1 MLNTYTKKVFNN
13 FLWLIFDKVVLALVS
28 LVVLI
33 NVANHYGPSEYGL
46 YQYALS
52 LNLIFGV
59 IVLFVD
65 GKVVKKN
72 FSKGDELRVLFNTVI
87 AKVVLSL
94 LSLIIGIILLV
105 IIDESQK
112 FNLIYLLLL
121 VNNIVVNLVFGIEC
135 YFDYHLK
142 SKNIVVASNIANA
155 TSAVLQLVA
164 VSLNFSIIAI
174 VYVVL
179 FSSLIKTSIIFY
191 QFHKYYEKVITLI
204 IEKTLIY
211 SIIRESIPLAI
222 AAAAAMIYAR
232 TDLIMIGSMLNM
244 EQVGIYSISVQMISV
259 VTIAISP
266 IQISFYP
273 KMIEWY
279 NSNREIYYKKY
290 QAISA
295 LTTWIYIMG
304 ATVTFIIAPILFDK
318 FLVDDYSKSMD
329 VFKILVLGTFFMYNA
344 ALRSSHFTLTK
355 CTYVL
360 MVSQI
365 IAVFVNI
372 VLNYLMI
379 SKYGIYG
386 AAVAT
391 VITQFVS
398 LFLSNLFFKK
408 SKNIFWIQISGLNP
422 KYILK
427 LWTPISHL
435 KKENPI

>member
-1 MLNTYTKKVFNN
+1 VLNTYTKKVFNN

-244 EQVGIYSISVQMISV
+244 EQVGIYSISVQIMSV
-259 VTIAISP
+259 VIIAIVP
-266 IQISFYP
+266 IQVSIYP
-273 KMIEWY
+273 RMLEWY
-279 NSNREIYYKKY
+279 KESQDMYYEKY
-290 QAISA
+290 QIISSLA
-295 LTTWIYIMG
+295 TWLFILG
-304 ATVTFIIAPILFDK
+304 AVISLIVAPVFFDSLFSDE
-318 FLVDDYSKSMD
+318 YSKSVD
-329 VFKILVLGTFFMYNA
+329 VFMIHLVGALFIYNA
-344 ALRSSHFTLTK
+344 VLRSSHFTITGYTK
-355 CTYVL
+355 VL

-365 IAVFVNI
+365 IAVFINI
-372 VLNYLMI
+372 LLNYLLI
-379 SKYGIYG
+379 PEFGIIG
-386 AAVAT
+386 AAIAT
-391 VITQFVS
+391 AVTQFLS
-398 LFLSNLFFKK
+398 LFVSNLFCKD
-408 SKNIFWIQISGLNP
+408 SKNIFWIQLKGINPLNIIR
-422 KYILK
+422 KD
-427 LWTPISHL
+427 L
-435 KKENPI
+435 KKLF

>member
-1 MLNTYTKKVFNN
+1 
-13 FLWLIFDKVVLALVS
+13 
-28 LVVLI
+28 
-33 NVANHYGPSEYGL
+33 
-46 YQYALS
+46 
-52 LNLIFGV
+52 
-59 IVLFVD
+59 
-65 GKVVKKN
+65 
-72 FSKGDELRVLFNTVI
+72 
-87 AKVVLSL
+87 
-94 LSLIIGIILLV
+94 
-105 IIDESQK
+105 
-112 FNLIYLLLL
+112 
-121 VNNIVVNLVFGIEC
+121 
-135 YFDYHLK
+135 
-142 SKNIVVASNIANA
+142 
-155 TSAVLQLVA
+155 
-164 VSLNFSIIAI
+164 
-174 VYVVL
+174 
-179 FSSLIKTSIIFY
+179 
-191 QFHKYYEKVITLI
+191 
-204 IEKTLIY
+204 
-211 SIIRESIPLAI
+211 
-222 AAAAAMIYAR
+222 
-232 TDLIMIGSMLNM
+232 
-244 EQVGIYSISVQMISV
+244 
-259 VTIAISP
+259 
-266 IQISFYP
+266 
-273 KMIEWY
+273 
-279 NSNREIYYKKY
+279 
-290 QAISA
+290 
-295 LTTWIYIMG
+295 MG